1 MHRAILHR
9 TMLSWLVPS
18 VLIACG
24 GGGDGG
30 GGGGTTSGSGATV
43 ATTVSSGTDAG
54 STSTASGAA
63 TTTSSATTT
72 TSTAVTATST
82 MAGSIGAGG
91 SSSTTASITT
101 GSGGTQTAEPSTG
114 CGSEPSHS
122 ENPSV
127 MSGGV
132 ARTYV
137 IDLPAGY
144 DPDTAYPIV
153 FGFHG
158 MGTSGTTFRSAFYG
172 NLLSAMA
179 DEAIVVHPDAIGDP
193 TAWGDA
199 EDIAFFDDLL
209 AQLQATL
216 CIDAARVFATGH
228 SSGGFFT
235 NTLACQRAD
244 VLRGIAPVSGGGP
257 FRFGNN
263 SCVGPVAAWLA
274 HGENDETVAFSSGEG
289 SRDHWLEANGCEASS
304 ATASIP
310 SECVEY
316 TCSAGLPVRWCV
328 YQEGHDW
335 PDFAPQ
341 GMWDFFKSL

>member
-1 MHRAILHR
+1 MHRTIL
-9 TMLSWLVPS
+9 LSWLVPS
-18 VLIACG
+18 VFIACG
-24 GGGDGG
+24 GGEDEGG
-30 GGGGTTSGSGATV
+30 GADTTSGGGTT
-43 ATTVSSGTDAG
+43 ATTVSSGSDAG
-54 STSTASGAA
+54 GTNAASNVSSTASSVSS
-63 TTTSSATTT
+63 TS
-72 TSTAVTATST
+72 STAVTATST
-82 MAGSIGAGG
+82 MGSVGAGG
-91 SSSTTASITT
+91 SSSMTASITT
-101 GSGGTQTAEPSTG
+101 GSGGTQTNQPSTG
-114 CGSEPSHS
+114 CGKEPTLA

-132 ARTYV
+132 ERTYL
-137 IDLPAGY
+137 IDLPANY

-158 MGTSGTTFRSAFYG
+158 MGTSGETFRSAFYG
-172 NLLSAMA
+172 NLLSAMK

-193 TAWGDA
+193 TAWGDE

-209 AQLQATL
+209 EQLQATL
-216 CIDAARVFATGH
+216 CIDTARVFATGH

-257 FRFGNN
+257 FSFGNN
-263 SCVGPVAAWLA
+263 SCVGPVAAWIA
-274 HGENDETVAFSSGEG
+274 HGENDETVDFSSGEG
-289 SRDHWLEANGCEASS
+289 SRDHWLEANGCDAGSAIAS
-304 ATASIP
+304 TP

-316 TCSAGLPVRWCV
+316 TCSEGLPVRWCV
-328 YQEGHDW
+328 YQDGHDW